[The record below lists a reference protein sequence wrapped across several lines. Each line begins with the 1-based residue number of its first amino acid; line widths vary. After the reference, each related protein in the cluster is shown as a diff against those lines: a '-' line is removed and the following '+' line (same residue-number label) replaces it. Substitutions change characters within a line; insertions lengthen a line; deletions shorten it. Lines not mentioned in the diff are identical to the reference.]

1 MTGMFIALL
10 LREIRLSARIGGGFS
25 AGIVFFLTLVTI
37 IPFAIGPDLAL
48 LAKIGPAILWIASV
62 LSTLIGL
69 DRLFQADEEDGS
81 LDLLKMSQ
89 LPFVWV
95 VFGKC
100 VAHWMTTGL
109 PLTIFAPFLGL
120 LLSLD
125 GNSTGTVFLTL
136 LVGTP
141 ALTFIG
147 AIGAALTA
155 SLRRGGLILSVL
167 VLPLMIPI
175 LIFGVLAT
183 ESSSLGVAHFA
194 SHFAILG
201 GLTLLSI
208 VFGVSL
214 STLALSTIE

>member
-48 LAKIGPAILWIASV
+48 LAMIGPAILWIASV

-141 ALTFIG
+141 SLTFIG

-183 ESSSLGVAHFA
+183 ESSPLGLAHFA

-214 STLALSTIE
+214 STLALSTTE

>member
-1 MTGMFIALL
+1 MTSTFIALL
-10 LREIRLSARIGGGFS
+10 LREIRLSARIGGGFY
-25 AGIVFFLTLVTI
+25 AGIVFYLGLI
-37 IPFAIGPDLAL
+37 AMIPFAIGSDPTL

-89 LPFVWV
+89 LPFFWV

-109 PLTIFAPFLGL
+109 PLTIFAPFLGQ

-125 GNSTGTVFLTL
+125 ENSIGTVFLTL

-183 ESSSLGVAHFA
+183 ESSQLGVAHFA

-214 STLALSTIE
+214 STQALSTTE

>member
-69 DRLFQADEEDGS
+69 DRLFQAEEEDGS

-183 ESSSLGVAHFA
+183 ESSQLGVAHFA

-214 STLALSTIE
+214 STLALSTTE

>member
-183 ESSSLGVAHFA
+183 ESSPLGLTHFA

-214 STLALSTIE
+214 STLALSTTE

>member
-10 LREIRLSARIGGGFS
+10 LREIRLSARIVGGFS

-48 LAKIGPAILWIASV
+48 LAKIGPATLWIASV

-109 PLTIFAPFLGL
+109 PLTIFAPILGL
-120 LLSLD
+120 LLALD

-183 ESSSLGVAHFA
+183 ESSPLGLVHFA

-214 STLALSTIE
+214 STLALSTTE

>member
-1 MTGMFIALL
+1 MC
-10 LREIRLSARIGGGFS
+10 SS
-25 AGIVFFLTLVTI
+25 
-37 IPFAIGPDLAL
+37 DL
-48 LAKIGPAILWIASV
+48 GPAILWIASV

-89 LPFVWV
+89 LPFVMV
-95 VFGKC
+95 IFGKC

-109 PLTIFAPFLGL
+109 PLTLFAPFLGL
-120 LLSLD
+120 LLALD
-125 GNSTGTVFLTL
+125 VNSTSTVFFTL
-136 LVGTP
+136 LTGTP

-167 VLPLMIPI
+167 VLPLMIPV

-183 ESSSLGVAHFA
+183 ESSPLGVDHFA

-208 VFGVSL
+208 VFGVGL
-214 STLALSTIE
+214 SALALSTTE